1 MKWKTN
7 RYVPKENDTRIKR
20 KFALFPVECEG
31 GYTVWL
37 ETYDEH
43 QIYRTRRRAT
53 KVGIFTMP
61 GWDVI
66 ERRYLEV
73 YI

>member
-43 QIYRTRRRAT
+43 QIYRTRRMDIA
-53 KVGIFTMP
+53 
-61 GWDVI
+61 
-66 ERRYLEV
+66 
-73 YI
+73 